1 MSGREPTFAEFEPT
15 PLAPRRRRL
24 DPVLVGALVVVLAL
38 GAAVVKPWD
47 LAPTEDVA
55 TASAPP
61 AAASAAVGA
70 PATSVP
76 ITPIPSDGAWTP
88 DGPVV
93 GSPTIT
99 WSQAAAAIT
108 ARDVWGVRAIVL
120 DPAPAT
126 TDVPAG
132 ASAGLAERWM
142 AADAPPD
149 RPAPVELGSIDAGV
163 LALGITFPP
172 DDLPLDVRIWRA
184 TASGWRWL
192 DVPRIGSSPAF
203 GEHLFGPPRVDGVG
217 LPSWPAGSYRVE
229 VLTGTEVRAMDV
241 GLANRFDVVPDP
253 LDPPAITD
261 QTLPSPFAPRLGAL
275 RGPGAFVVADGNAIA
290 LDARQ
295 EPGPRPGVELW
306 RTGVA
311 GAWEPRANGLGV
323 LLPSGSSEASATLH
337 RVLPDEGPV
346 DARRAVGLRFEGDGR
361 SPYVIFRAPG
371 GVPWPAGVYRLDVTW
386 TDASEPRSAAW
397 HVELRPGPPALSAT
411 TLEAARVLCASP
423 DTGPAVGFLP
433 DAGAAHDLS
442 CGEGDPVAID
452 EPPTIIGLR
461 HAPGAPPASIA
472 ASLRLDGGRT
482 VDQPVLVARDALP
495 GLTVVAPANLDRF
508 VTGVHRLVARQGGD
522 VRTSTL
528 CLGLTVLP

>member
-15 PLAPRRRRL
+15 RLAPRRRRL
-24 DPVLVGALVVVLAL
+24 DPVLVGALIVVAAVA
-38 GAAVVKPWD
+38 AAVVKPWD
-47 LAPTEDVA
+47 LAPTEGDA
-55 TASAPP
+55 SASAPP
-61 AAASAAVGA
+61 AVASGAVGA
-70 PATSVP
+70 PATSAP
-76 ITPIPSDGAWTP
+76 LIPAPSDGSWTP
-88 DGPVV
+88 DGPAV
-93 GSPTIT
+93 GSPAIT

-108 ARDVWGVRAIVL
+108 AREAWGVRAIVL

-126 TDVPAG
+126 NEAPAG

-142 AADAPPD
+142 VAEAQ
-149 RPAPVELGSIDAGV
+149 PAQVELGSIDAGV
-163 LALGITFPP
+163 LALGVTFPP

-229 VLTGTEVRAMDV
+229 VLTGAGIREMDV

-253 LDPPAITD
+253 LDLPTVTD

-275 RGPGAFVVADGNAIA
+275 RGPGAFVVAEGSAIA
-290 LDARQ
+290 LDAPE
-295 EPGPRPGVELW
+295 EPGPRAGVDLW

-323 LLPSGSSEASATLH
+323 LLPTGSSEASATLH
-337 RVLPDEGPV
+337 RVLPVEGSV

-386 TDASEPRSAAW
+386 TDASGPRSAAW
-397 HVELRPGPPALSAT
+397 HVELRPGPPAPSAT
-411 TLEAARVLCASP
+411 TLEAARMLWASP
-423 DTGPAVGFLP
+423 DTGPVVGFLP

-442 CGEGDPVAID
+442 CGEGDPIAID
-452 EPPTIIGLR
+452 EAPTIIGL
-461 HAPGAPPASIA
+461 HHEPGASPASIT

-482 VDQPVLVARDALP
+482 VDQPVLVAREALP
-495 GLTVVAPANLDRF
+495 GLTIVAPANLDRF
-508 VTGVHRLVARQGGD
+508 VTGVHRLAAGEGGD
-522 VRTSTL
+522 VRASTL